1 VAGRGR
7 GTLALAAALVLAPHR
22 ARADGAFPNG
32 QGVLV
37 PADRPDEIILA
48 TNFGLVSTE
57 DGGRTWLWSCEQA
70 ATSYGHLYQMGP
82 APAHRLFAVANSK
95 LVFSDDGAC
104 DWQTA
109 GGALATQLVEDLFVD
124 PNDGA
129 RVLAAGLG
137 TGGVSAVYTVLESRD
152 GGATFDR
159 TLYTGAAGDLVTG
172 LEIAASDPMTI
183 DVALSAGAS
192 AAPTLARSTDGG
204 ATWAL
209 TDLTS
214 ALGAG
219 QVRIVA
225 IDPTNADRVFLRA
238 LRAAGDALAIA
249 TGGGATV
256 AVPLAFEAGSLVA
269 FVRTA
274 AGTVLAAGTSYGDP
288 VLYRSADD
296 GATFAPVGGAPP
308 ILALAARAGT
318 FTAATDTTLVPFA
331 EATST
336 DDGATWTPG
345 MALADVAAI
354 APCVMSAC
362 QTDCAAR
369 AAKRQWPAS
378 ICAAAPPP
386 ANPRDAGTD
395 AKTPG
400 SVVVAP
406 AADAAA
412 RVDAGDVP
420 RPHTPSGC
428 SCAAAPFAIPG
439 PSAATALLAI
449 WTLCRRR
456 RRKS

>member
-1 VAGRGR
+1 VKGCGR
-7 GTLALAAALVLAPHR
+7 GTLALVAAVLLTPLG

-82 APAHRLFAVANSK
+82 APAHRLYAVANSK

-104 DWQTA
+104 GWQTA
-109 GGALATQLVEDLFVD
+109 GGALATQLCEDLFVD
-124 PNDGA
+124 PNDGT

-137 TGGVSAVYTVLESRD
+137 TGGVSAVYTVLESGD
-152 GGATFDR
+152 GGVTFDR

-183 DVALSAGAS
+183 DVALSVGA

-209 TDLTS
+209 TDLTA

-238 LRAAGDALAIA
+238 MGAAGDVLAIA
-249 TGGGATV
+249 TDGGATV
-256 AVPLAFEAGSLVA
+256 AVPLAIEAGSLVA
-269 FVRTA
+269 FARTA
-274 AGTVLAAGTSYGDP
+274 TGAVLAAGTSYGDA
-288 VLYRSADD
+288 VLYRSVDD
-296 GATFAPVGGAPP
+296 GATFAPVVGAPP

-318 FTAATDTTLVPFA
+318 FYAATDTTLVPFA

-336 DDGATWTPG
+336 DDGATWARG
-345 MALADVAAI
+345 MAIADIAAI
-354 APCVMSAC
+354 APCVMAAC
-362 QTDCAAR
+362 QSDCTAR
-369 AAKRQWPAS
+369 AAQRQWPAAM
-378 ICAAAPPP
+378 CAAAPPAADP
-386 ANPRDAGTD
+386 PDAGVGVD
-395 AKTPG
+395 ATTPG
-400 SVVVAP
+400 AVVVAP
-406 AADAAA
+406 PPDAATPL
-412 RVDAGDVP
+412 DAGDVP
-420 RPHTPSGC
+420 RPHTPGGC
-428 SCAAAPFAIPG
+428 SCAALPAAPGGWAP
-439 PSAATALLAI
+439 LLAL
-449 WTLCRRR
+449 WPLCRRR
-456 RRKS
+456 RRG

>member
-1 VAGRGR
+1 M
-7 GTLALAAALVLAPHR
+7 ALVAAVVLTPVR

-95 LVFSDDGAC
+95 LVFSDDGGCA
-104 DWQTA
+104 WQTA
-109 GGALATQLVEDLFVD
+109 GGALATQLCEDLFVD
-124 PNDGA
+124 PSDGA
-129 RVLAAGLG
+129 RVLAAGLV
-137 TGGVSAVYTVLESRD
+137 TGGVGPVYTVLESRD

-204 ATWAL
+204 ATWAF
-209 TDLTS
+209 TDLT
-214 ALGAG
+214 ATLGAG

-238 LRAAGDALAIA
+238 MGAAGDALAIA
-249 TGGGATV
+249 TSGGATV
-256 AVPLAFEAGSLVA
+256 AVPLTLEAGSLVA
-269 FVRTA
+269 FARTA
-274 AGTVLAAGTSYGDP
+274 AGTLLAAGTSSGHP
-288 VLYRSADD
+288 ALYRSVD
-296 GATFAPVGGAPP
+296 GGPTFALVDGAPP

-318 FTAATDTTLVPFA
+318 VYAATDTTLEPFA

-336 DDGATWTPG
+336 DDGATWAPG
-345 MALADVAAI
+345 MATADIAAI
-354 APCVMSAC
+354 APCLMAAC
-362 QTDCAAR
+362 QTDCTAR
-369 AAKRQWPAS
+369 AAQRQWPAAM
-378 ICAAAPPP
+378 CAAAPPAADP
-386 ANPRDAGTD
+386 PDAGADT
-395 AKTPG
+395 KTPG
-400 SVVVAP
+400 AVVVVAP
-406 AADAAA
+406 PPDAAP

-428 SCAAAPFAIPG
+428 SCAAVPLAIPG
-439 PSAATALLAI
+439 PSAVTALLAI
-449 WTLCRRR
+449 WPLFRRR
-456 RRKS
+456 RRR